1 MYLSVLM
8 VMLVLARM
16 LIFRTLVKRSGDSKL
31 RTDAG
36 KRIKGA

>member
-1 MYLSVLM
+1 MSVGPKSTTQVNGRAGGGLSW
-8 VMLVLARM
+8 
-16 LIFRTLVKRSGDSKL
+16 GDSKL